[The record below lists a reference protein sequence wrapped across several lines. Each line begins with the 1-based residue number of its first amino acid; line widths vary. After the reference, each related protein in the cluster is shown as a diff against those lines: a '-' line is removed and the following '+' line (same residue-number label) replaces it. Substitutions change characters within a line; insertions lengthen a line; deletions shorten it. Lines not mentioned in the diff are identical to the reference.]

1 MTLLQAADGIVSR
14 QAFHQFEQGHARPMR
29 AKLQAVAER
38 LGVPVDALVARPH
51 DPRERAL
58 LDLHERQRW
67 AELEQMATAV
77 LADLNVTPRTQ
88 AIARFHLGRATV
100 DVAPDEALNV
110 LRLARRQLAQVGEPW
125 LAAEA
130 RDWEAAALYLLQD
143 PGALDA
149 GRDALAR
156 YRMLIERD
164 PGVEARM
171 LEHIGSYQLQRQEI
185 REAQASYRR
194 ALEVAGAVLNL
205 ARLANIYH
213 GLASSCVWTGESR
226 QALEYFEL
234 AVHLSRADHDMHGT
248 ISANLARLENDYGD
262 LLVRIGRW
270 ERAEEMI
277 RAALEHFSAADVEAG
292 KTNALLSMGDLK
304 HRQGDVAEATR
315 WTGEAI
321 ELAERQGAIVSLAI
335 GHQQLGE
342 LSAAQGDVERS
353 EASFARALAILD
365 RAGLPERSA
374 EVRERYLRIRTA
386 GTEQKRGS

>member
-1 MTLLQAADGIVSR
+1 MTLQQASDGIVSR
-14 QAFHQFEQGHARPMR
+14 QAFHQFEQGRARPLR
-29 AKLQAVAER
+29 AKLLAIAER

-58 LDLHERQRW
+58 LDLHDQQRW
-67 AELEQMATAV
+67 AELERLANTV

-88 AIARFHLGRATV
+88 AIARFHLGRATL
-100 DVAPDEALNV
+100 DVAPDEALSV
-110 LRLARRQLAQVGEPW
+110 LRLARPQLAQLGEPW

-171 LEHIGSYQLQRQEI
+171 LEHIATYQLERQEI
-185 REAQASYRR
+185 REAQATYQA
-194 ALEVAGAVLNL
+194 ALEVAGAVLDL

-213 GLASSCVWTGESR
+213 GFASSYVRTGESR
-226 QALEYFEL
+226 QALEYFER
-234 AVHLSRADHDMHGT
+234 AVHLSRAHHDVHGT
-248 ISANLARLENDYGD
+248 VSANLARLENDYGD

-270 ERAEEMI
+270 DRAEEMI
-277 RAALEHFSAADVEAG
+277 RAALDHFAAADVEAG
-292 KTNALLSMGDLK
+292 RAGALLSMGDLK
-304 HRQGDVAEATR
+304 HQQGDLVEAAR
-315 WTGEAI
+315 WTRDAI
-321 ELAERQGAIVSLAI
+321 DLAERQGAIVSLAI

-342 LSAAQGDVERS
+342 LWAEQGDAERF
-353 EASFARALAILD
+353 EASFARALAIFD
-365 RAGLPERSA
+365 RAGLPERRA
-374 EVRERYLRIRTA
+374 EARERYLRIRKA
-386 GTEQKRGS
+386 RAEQSCGS